1 MQPSST
7 ELPSRGLYS
16 RFFFQRRKK
25 GAVYRPQAQGDTA
38 EYCDLVSSSRGNA
51 QTADKERKTVLK
63 NITCALSCHDQVP

>member
-7 ELPSRGLYS
+7 ELPSRGS

-63 NITCALSCHDQVP
+63 NITCAPSHDQVP